1 MIRRVNMPKK
11 NKHRMRAHINPMNE
25 LSIAVPKNPSF
36 AQWHLHYPSYF
47 GVADNNNDQIVVN
60 TGKFQIDYDK
70 KCENPKGLVPTILDI
85 GCGYGGLMFALT
97 KHFPDNL
104 ILGQEIRDKVANFV
118 AKKANSI
125 RINSQYKECLNVGT
139 VRTNTMKTL
148 HNYFEK
154 SSVSEFS
161 SFTLLFRLRK
171 CSSASPIH
179 ILRR

>member
-1 MIRRVNMPKK
+1 
-11 NKHRMRAHINPMNE
+11 
-25 LSIAVPKNPSF
+25 
-36 AQWHLHYPSYF
+36 
-47 GVADNNNDQIVVN
+47 
-60 TGKFQIDYDK
+60 
-70 KCENPKGLVPTILDI
+70 LVPTILDI

-125 RINSQYKECLNVGT
+125 RINSGYKECLNVGV

-154 SSVSEFS
+154 SSVSEFL
-161 SFTLLFRLRK
+161 SFTF
-171 CSSASPIH
+171 CIG
-179 ILRR
+179 